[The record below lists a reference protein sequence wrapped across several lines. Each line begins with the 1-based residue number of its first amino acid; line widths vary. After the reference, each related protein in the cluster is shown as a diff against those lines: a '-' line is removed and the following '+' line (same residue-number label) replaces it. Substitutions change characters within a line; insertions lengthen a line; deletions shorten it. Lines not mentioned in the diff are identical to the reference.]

1 MNIYDWIV
9 IILPVLVS
17 LFAVRWIYFK
27 ILKIAKVKNLV
38 DNPDARKLQKTP
50 VPVVGGLA
58 VFFGLILGLLAG
70 IAMMGL
76 LGTEVQQLA
85 GITPSPRLLPIVL
98 AMSIMLYVGCMDDIM
113 GLSPKAR
120 FAIEIL
126 VILGMIFSSG
136 ICV

>member
-1 MNIYDWIV
+1 MKPPLPRMKILGENLFIKEKKCIFASKRTHKSRLFDMNIYDWIV

-70 IAMMGL
+70 IA
-76 LGTEVQQLA
+76 
-85 GITPSPRLLPIVL
+85 
-98 AMSIMLYVGCMDDIM
+98 
-113 GLSPKAR
+113 
-120 FAIEIL
+120 
-126 VILGMIFSSG
+126 
-136 ICV
+136 